1 MLLLLG
7 AQLSELHPGPLRQH
21 LQGAALLCLLDELHE
36 GEDIAG
42 ALAAEAIPGLKL
54 GIDLEARA
62 VLLVEGAQAPQVL
75 VALGQTD
82 MLLDNLDQVDLGK
95 GVIRRRLGH
104 TSIVGRSELRHGGG
118 YERLVAS
125 GAAGRRSRVVVANSF

>member
-7 AQLSELHPGPLRQH
+7 AQLSELHPGPLRQL
-21 LQGAALLCLLDELHE
+21 LQGAALVCLLDELHE
-36 GEDIAG
+36 GEDSAG
-42 ALAAEAIPGLKL
+42 ALAAIAIPGLKL

-82 MLLDNLDQVDLGK
+82 MLLEDLDQVDLGFDLGK

-118 YERLVAS
+118 YERLAAS
-125 GAAGRRSRVVVANSF
+125 GADRWRS